1 MKALGF
7 NIKKGELWFCLLE
20 GDRAAPAFLAQDR
33 HRFDAEQ
40 PRTGLAH
47 FFKQT
52 FGEVID
58 HTKPDRLAYR
68 VSLDANG
75 ADQVAYL
82 CYPFGIL
89 NLIAHERGTP
99 IREFVTQSF
108 SKKALG
114 FAGDKLDACD
124 ARISNPPP
132 KWGRDGKLAALAAW
146 MALDD

>member
-7 NIKKGELWFCLLE
+7 NIKKGELWFCVLQ
-20 GDRAAPAFLAQDR
+20 GDRRAPTFLTDDR

-40 PRTGLAH
+40 PRTELAH

-52 FGEVID
+52 FGEVIE

-68 VSLDANG
+68 VSLDAKA

-89 NLIAHERGTP
+89 NLCAHERGMP
-99 IREFVTQSF
+99 IQEFVTQSF
-108 SKKALG
+108 SKRALG
-114 FAGDKLDACD
+114 YAGDKFDACD
-124 ARISNPPP
+124 ALISNRPA

-146 MALDD
+146 MALDV

>member
-7 NIKKGELWFCLLE
+7 NIKKGELWFCQLE
-20 GDRAAPAFLAQDR
+20 GDRAAPTFLSHDR

-40 PRTGLAH
+40 PRAALAH

-58 HTKPDRLAYR
+58 HTRPNRLAYR
-68 VSLDANG
+68 LSLDASG
-75 ADQVAYL
+75 TDQIAYL

-99 IREFVTQSF
+99 IFEFVTQSF

-114 FAGDKLDACD
+114 FSGDKLDACD
-124 ARISNPPP
+124 ARIANAPE
-132 KWGRDGKLAALAAW
+132 KWGRDVKLAALAAW
-146 MALDD
+146 MALDG